1 MLPEFISL
9 VRANNPGVMTLEG
22 TNSYVIR
29 TLQGCLVIDP
39 GPLDE
44 LHLSALQQAT
54 DEKVSATLLTHDH
67 PDHAEGA
74 IEFANRVNS
83 ALFAVNSE
91 YVVNGGEPLR
101 DGFEFSDALVSL
113 KTIATP
119 GHTSDSVSFLA
130 TSDLALP
137 ALFTGDTILGSGTS
151 VVAYPDG
158 SVGDYLNSLD
168 LLIDLVAEND
178 SEVLLLP
185 GHGPLHP
192 SASPIMEYYREHRLE
207 RVMQMREVL
216 AKGITDIDEIVD
228 AIYPDLPVALRFAAV
243 MSAKAAYAYVQK
255 N

>member
-1 MLPEFISL
+1 MLFRS
-9 VRANNPGVMTLEG
+9 
-22 TNSYVIR
+22 
-29 TLQGCLVIDP
+29 
-39 GPLDE
+39 
-44 LHLSALQQAT
+44 
-54 DEKVSATLLTHDH
+54 
-67 PDHAEGA
+67 
-74 IEFANRVNS
+74 
-83 ALFAVNSE
+83 
-91 YVVNGGEPLR
+91 
-101 DGFEFSDALVSL
+101 
-113 KTIATP
+113 
-119 GHTSDSVSFLA
+119 
-130 TSDLALP
+130 
-137 ALFTGDTILGSGTS
+137 
-151 VVAYPDG
+151 VAYPDG